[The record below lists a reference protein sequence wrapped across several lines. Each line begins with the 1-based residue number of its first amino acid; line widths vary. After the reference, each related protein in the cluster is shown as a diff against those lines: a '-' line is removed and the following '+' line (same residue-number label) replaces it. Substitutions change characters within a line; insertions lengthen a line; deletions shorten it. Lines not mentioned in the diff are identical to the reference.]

1 MATTK
6 TIKTR
11 LQLIG
16 GNGLEWAGKTLLK
29 NEIGVEWGYTITG
42 QDEGGNDIV
51 QSTNELIGIKIGDGT
66 STWEELD
73 YFGGEDAHVFADITV
88 SAGADHNTAI
98 AEAVGDIELVVG
110 DIAIVKE
117 LITGDK
123 YSYTAYVFDG
133 YDVANDNAPIWKA
146 MDGNVDAKNVYYSSD
161 IQVTKSVGNVTTSNN
176 TPVDLKFA
184 GKNLEQIWQ
193 YLYATEDLTLSIT
206 QPSASLTAT
215 GTKSAEV
222 GNAFDDPKVTLTF
235 ADGNYEY
242 GSKDSVGTT
251 YTKANGAGVQWGNAA
266 IYLKGSTE
274 ALASKTTSGNTK
286 LEVTYDISSNIIAE
300 GTVTYEFTATASCPA
315 STRKPVT
322 NLGNFIN
329 SSGKATTVYND
340 GTQQTSAIT
349 NKTYST
355 SVSVTG
361 WRSCFWGYKAG
372 GATLDVNALTSDQI
386 RALGNTPQSTL
397 KSYTKNDPYST
408 TKMQQMFFAAPKG
421 KYTSVTVANAV
432 NGAPQTVTKI
442 TDVMVKGFNGYA
454 AVAYD
459 VWYVSNDNADSGAAT
474 YTVTIA

>member
-1 MATTK
+1 MANQTK
-6 TIKTR
+6 MIKTR
-11 LQLIG
+11 LQLLG
-16 GNGLEWAGKTLLK
+16 GTEAEWTGKVLLK
-29 NEIGVEWGYTITG
+29 NEVGILWNDDGSL
-42 QDEGGNDIV
+42 EGM
-51 QSTNELIGIKIGDGT
+51 KIGDGVT
-66 STWEELD
+66 PYERLPW
-73 YFGGEDAHVFADITV
+73 FGGEEAHVFADITV
-88 SAGADHNTAI
+88 NSGADHNAAI
-98 AEAVGDIELVVG
+98 AEAVGNIELVIG

-117 LITGDK
+117 LITGNK
-123 YSYTAYVFDG
+123 YSYTGYVFDG
-133 YDVANDNAPIWKA
+133 YDVENDNAPIWKA

-161 IQVTKSVGNVTTSNN
+161 IQVTQNVGNVTTSNN

-193 YLYATEDLTLSIT
+193 YLYATEDLSLTIS

-215 GTKSAEV
+215 GAKSAEV

-235 ADGNYEY
+235 SDGSYEY
-242 GSKDSVGTT
+242 GSKDSAGTT

-266 IYLKGSTE
+266 IYLKDSTE

-300 GTVTYEFTATASCPA
+300 GTVTYSFTATASCPA

-322 NLGNFIN
+322 NLGNFIDN
-329 SSGKATTVYND
+329 KGKATTVYAD
-340 GTQQTSAIT
+340 GTKQTAAIT
-349 NKTYST
+349 NKSYST
-355 SVSVTG
+355 SVDITG

-372 GATLDVNALTSDQI
+372 GATLDVTKLTSDQI

-397 KSYTKNDPYST
+397 KSYTKAAPYAT

-421 KYTSVTVANAV
+421 KYASVTVANAV

-459 VWYVSNDNADSGAAT
+459 VWYVSNDNADSGEAT